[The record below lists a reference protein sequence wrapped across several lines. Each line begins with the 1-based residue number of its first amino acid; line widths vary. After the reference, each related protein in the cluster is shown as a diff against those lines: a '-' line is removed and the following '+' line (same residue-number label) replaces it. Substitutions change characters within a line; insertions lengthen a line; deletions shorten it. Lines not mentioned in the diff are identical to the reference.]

1 MPLRYPI
8 VEEDRF
14 LGPKIVFQAM
24 QVIPPEFQSG
34 GGGEGVKAGDPLTKL
49 GTALNVSEGENDR
62 KIAVTELQE
71 SASNVRLSTL
81 QVKEIADGKVSLY
94 LNNPFVVDDS
104 LQYSNATLNASGATF
119 LDAANRGG
127 GALSSLAAGV
137 TEGLNSI
144 GDLFEQGAGS
154 LAFRLALE
162 RAARTP
168 AGAILPE
175 GVRNAIG
182 LAAKVTVNPNLR
194 TTFQGVAIRQFSFQ
208 FKFLPVSRE
217 ESVEVKNI
225 VKFFRFHAYPE
236 TITLDGAVPL
246 GYKYPDMFKIKLRSK
261 VNGVFRN
268 IGTPIKLSYLN
279 SVQTVYNPTQQT
291 FHADGS
297 PTEVDMTLRFS
308 EFKTLDRRD
317 ISFEEAESF
326 YDITPHGS
334 ADQGPNDGYSGAS
347 GGFEG
352 AR

>member
-34 GGGEGVKAGDPLTKL
+34 GGGDNIKAGN
-49 GTALNVSEGENDR
+49 ALSNFADAVNVGNQEAAR
-62 KIAVTELQE
+62 KVAAEEATE
-71 SASNVRLSTL
+71 SAKNVRLSTL
-81 QVKEIADGKVSLY
+81 QVKNITGAQVSLY

-104 LQYSNATLNASGATF
+104 LQYSNANLNASGAAF

-127 GALSSLAAGV
+127 GAIGSLATGV

-144 GDLFEQGAGS
+144 ADLFQQGTGG

-182 LAAKVTVNPNLR
+182 LAARVTVNPNLR
-194 TTFQGVAIRQFSFQ
+194 TTFQGVAIRQFSFT

-217 ESVEVKNI
+217 ESLEVKKI
-225 VKFFRFHAYPE
+225 VRFFRFHAYPE
-236 TITLDGAVPL
+236 TIRLDGVVPL
-246 GYKYPDMFKIKLRSK
+246 GYKYPDMFRIKLRSR
-261 VNGVFRN
+261 VGGVFEN

-291 FHADGS
+291 FHEDGS
-297 PTEVDMTLRFS
+297 PTEIDLTLRFS
-308 EFKTLDRRD
+308 EFKTLDRDD
-317 ISFEEAESF
+317 ILNEDKASF
-326 YDITPHGS
+326 YDITSHP
-334 ADQGPNDGYSGAS
+334 DKETGPPGMYEDGY
-347 GGFEG
+347 GGG
-352 AR
+352 D